1 MAFSAPDP
9 GEERTSA
16 EPPHPAA
23 NGAHPRSPWL
33 AVLGAGD
40 AAVTAVARAVTD
52 AFSAASSTASTRQKT
67 MQQRMADL
75 PGELDGLRARFSG
88 DELRRALDAYRAQL
102 ERTYAELVSGNF
114 FSGLGLAPALG
125 RFISPAD
132 TAEPGATPVVVIS
145 YDYWRT
151 RYDGRRSVIG
161 ETIRVNDR
169 PLTIVGVA
177 PEGFQG
183 TVVALQLDLYVPA
196 TIAPVIANG
205 SAEMTDRTMRG
216 YSVMGRLRRPVTTAQ
231 AQDVVTAAM
240 KRTRLAVKVTGTVG
254 STSRSVRLKAGKVR

>member
-1 MAFSAPDP
+1 MVFSAPDP

-102 ERTYAELVSGNF
+102 ERAYAELSGRGEEAWERLRERPQVRQAITALESYTEKLDARVDDAHDAATRALAAAGRQTRATGEKVARTGQR
-114 FSGLGLAPALG
+114 FSGRA
-125 RFISPAD
+125 AD
-132 TAEPGATPVVVIS
+132 AVVDASAATADAVEDAGTTAAETIEEAGDGAAAATRKATRSSRPATP
-145 YDYWRT
+145 RKT
-151 RYDGRRSVIG
+151 P
-161 ETIRVNDR
+161 R
-169 PLTIVGVA
+169 PPG
-177 PEGFQG
+177 PSSQ
-183 TVVALQLDLYVPA
+183 
-196 TIAPVIANG
+196 
-205 SAEMTDRTMRG
+205 
-216 YSVMGRLRRPVTTAQ
+216 
-231 AQDVVTAAM
+231 
-240 KRTRLAVKVTGTVG
+240 
-254 STSRSVRLKAGKVR
+254 